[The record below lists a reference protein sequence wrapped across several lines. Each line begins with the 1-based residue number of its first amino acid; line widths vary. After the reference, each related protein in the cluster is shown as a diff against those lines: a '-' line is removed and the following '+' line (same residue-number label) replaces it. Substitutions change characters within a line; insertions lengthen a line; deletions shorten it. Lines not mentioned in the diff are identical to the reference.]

1 MKLFQ
6 IGWYAL
12 ILLPFTSS
20 LAQNNPL
27 PDLLQSEEKVLQKIV
42 AAPEKHQLQ
51 ILYTQI
57 DRDAENR
64 PGFTT
69 YEYGIDENLYFYP
82 ASTVKMPTA
91 AVALEK
97 LHTLDI
103 IGLDKYTTM
112 LTGKGHPPQTPVR
125 SDTTAVNGL
134 PSVAHYIKKIFVV
147 SDNDAYN
154 RLYEFIGQED
164 LNQALWAK
172 GFDDTRIIH
181 RLSAPGYD
189 VESNRYTNPVS
200 FFDEN
205 GKLLY
210 HQGERYTGVETDFD
224 LQKSVRGKGYMGG
237 DGEIVSEPFDFR
249 TKNYVSLRN
258 LHDMLKA
265 LLFPESLPEDQRF
278 NLTTD
283 DYQFLH
289 RLMAT
294 LPSESGR
301 PYYGDKP
308 DGYVKFFLYGGQ
320 APEIPE
326 HIRIF
331 NKVGDAYGFLTD
343 VAYVIDFE
351 NNVEFMLAANVLV
364 NENEIFND
372 GVYEY
377 EELGF
382 PFLAKL
388 GQKIHEL
395 ELKRQ
400 RKHEPDLSYWQN
412 LWQE

>member
-1 MKLFQ
+1 MKLFR
-6 IGWYAL
+6 IGLYASFL
-12 ILLPFTSS
+12 MGFSSS

-27 PDLLQSEEKVLQKIV
+27 PDLLQSDEEVFQKIV
-42 AAPEKHQLQ
+42 AVPDKHQLQ

-57 DRDAENR
+57 DRDENNQ
-64 PGFTT
+64 PTFTT
-69 YEYGIDENLYFYP
+69 FEYGLDEKLYFYP

-97 LHTLDI
+97 LNALDI

-112 LTGKGHPPQTPVR
+112 LTGKGHAPQTPVR

-164 LNQALWAK
+164 LNQALRAK
-172 GFDDTRIIH
+172 GFDATRIIH

-189 VESNRYTNPVS
+189 VEANRYTNPVS
-200 FFDEN
+200 FYDEN

-210 HQGERYTGVETDFD
+210 HQGERYTLAETDFD
-224 LQKSVRGKGYMGG
+224 LEKSVRGKGYMNSQ
-237 DGEIVSEPFDFR
+237 GEIVNEPFDFR

-258 LHDMLKA
+258 LHDMLKV
-265 LLFPESLPEDQRF
+265 LLFPESVPEEQRF
-278 NLTTD
+278 DLTTE
-283 DYQFLH
+283 DYRFLH
-289 RLMAT
+289 QFMAT
-294 LPSESGR
+294 LPGESR
-301 PYYGDKP
+301 HPYYGDKP
-308 DGYVKFFLYGGQ
+308 DGYVKFFLYGG
-320 APEIPE
+320 ATPELPE

-343 VAYVIDFE
+343 VAYVVDFE
-351 NNVEFMLAANVLV
+351 NKVEFLLAANVLV
-364 NENEIFND
+364 NENAIFND

-377 EELGF
+377 EALGF
-382 PFLAKL
+382 PFLTRL

-395 ELKRQ
+395 ERKRKRQ
-400 RKHEPDLSYWQN
+400 HEPDLSYWQR
-412 LWQE
+412 LWAE

>member
-1 MKLFQ
+1 MKLFH
-6 IGWYAL
+6 IGLYAL
-12 ILLPFTSS
+12 FLLPLTSS

-27 PDLLQSEEKVLQKIV
+27 PNLLQSDEAVFQKIL

-64 PGFTT
+64 PTFKTF
-69 YEYGIDENLYFYP
+69 EYGIDENLYFYP

-97 LHTLDI
+97 LHALDI

-125 SDTTAVNGL
+125 SDTTSENGL

-154 RLYEFIGQED
+154 RLYEFIGQAD
-164 LNQALWAK
+164 LNEALWAK
-172 GFDDTRIIH
+172 SFADTRIIH

-189 VESNRYTNPVS
+189 AEANRYTNPVS
-200 FFDEN
+200 FYDEN

-210 HQGERYTGVETDFD
+210 HQGERYTVAETDFD
-224 LQKSVRGKGYMGG
+224 LEKSVRGEGYLNGE
-237 DGEIVSEPFDFR
+237 GEIVNEPFDFR
-249 TKNYVSLRN
+249 NKNYVSLHN

-265 LLFPESLPEDQRF
+265 LLFPESVPKDQRF
-278 NLTTD
+278 DLTTE
-283 DYQFLH
+283 DYIFLH

-294 LPSESGR
+294 LPSESGH
-301 PYYGDKP
+301 PDYGDKP
-308 DGYVKFFLYGGQ
+308 DGYVKFFLYGGT
-320 APEIPE
+320 APDLPE

-343 VAYVIDFE
+343 VAYVVDFE
-351 NNVEFMLAANVLV
+351 NNVEFLLAANVLV

-372 GVYEY
+372 GLYEY
-377 EELGF
+377 EKLGF

-395 ELKRQ
+395 ERSRQ

-412 LWQE
+412 LWGE